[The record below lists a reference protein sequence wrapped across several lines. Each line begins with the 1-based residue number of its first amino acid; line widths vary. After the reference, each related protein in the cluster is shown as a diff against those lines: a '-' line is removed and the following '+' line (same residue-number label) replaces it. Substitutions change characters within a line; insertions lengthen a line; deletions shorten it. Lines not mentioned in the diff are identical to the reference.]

1 MKIAPKN
8 FKYGRVFRIKLK
20 INDVSNYLLNTWF
33 YEYGVKALKH
43 GKIKVNHINA
53 ISRLL
58 KRKFKKE
65 LKTRFNIS
73 LVTPVTQ
80 KPDESR
86 MGKGK
91 GQRSYWE
98 YNVKRGAVLLEV
110 GGFVDKDKLWKT
122 LYHLRGKLPLTTK
135 ITKAVY

>member
-1 MKIAPKN
+1 MKIAPKK
-8 FKYGRVFRIKLK
+8 FKYGRVFRIKLQNNN
-20 INDVSNYLLNTWF
+20 ISNYLLNIWF
-33 YEYGVKALKH
+33 YEYGIKAITK
-43 GKIKVNHINA
+43 GKIKVQHINA

-98 YNVKRGAVLLEV
+98 YNAKRGSILLEV
-110 GGFVDKDKLWKT
+110 GGFVDKDKLWKS
-122 LYHLRGKLPLTTK
+122 LFNLRGKLPLVTK
-135 ITKAVY
+135 IIKVIY